1 MKFLIIITLM
11 LLILLVSY
19 NKEGLNNYKDP
30 ADPLNAVFLQMT
42 AYDTS
47 ANVETD
53 MAYFNNTSNLLYG
66 FQRMPT
72 L

>member
-1 MKFLIIITLM
+1 M

-19 NKEGLNNYKDP
+19 HREGLGNYTDP
-30 ADPLNAVFLQMT
+30 ADRLTAVYQQMSS
-42 AYDTS
+42 YDTS
-47 ANVETD
+47 ANIETD

>member
-1 MKFLIIITLM
+1 M
-11 LLILLVSY
+11 LFILLVSY
-19 NKEGLNNYKDP
+19 NREGLANYTDP
-30 ADPLNAVFLQMT
+30 ADRLKAVYQEMT
-42 AYDTS
+42 SYDSS
-47 ANVETD
+47 ANIDSD